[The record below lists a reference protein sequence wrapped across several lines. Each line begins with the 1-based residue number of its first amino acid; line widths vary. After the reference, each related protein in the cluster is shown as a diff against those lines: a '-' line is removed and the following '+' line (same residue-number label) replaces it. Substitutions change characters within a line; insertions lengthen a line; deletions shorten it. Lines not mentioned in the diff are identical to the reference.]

1 MIITTILIT
10 YNIIIN
16 NDINNIK
23 PKQEKINIQTEKL
36 EEEQRKLYNLIK

>member
-1 MIITTILIT
+1 MITTILIT

-16 NDINNIK
+16 NNINNIK
-23 PKQEKINIQTEKL
+23 PTRNEINIQAEKL